1 LPIYRVASKQQES
14 TNVKP
19 NDVPRAPFQ
28 NKTALIFGA
37 AQGIGRA
44 VALEFAR
51 RGARLAIADINVN
64 GAMETTTYI
73 ATAGGVA
80 IAVSCDV
87 TREDSVRGA
96 AEEAESRLGAID
108 IVMNNV
114 GVILNGNPEDIPTT
128 EWRRIMDLNFFP
140 AIHSN
145 QVVLPKMI
153 ARGSGYVVN
162 TASFAGLYPYAANR
176 IPYAAAKAAVVA
188 MSESLA
194 LYLHP
199 KGVRVSCFCPGP
211 VATGVMNNMK
221 TWSSNVA
228 FRGPGSQYEVIA
240 AEDAAVILADGMR
253 DGRMIIPTD
262 PKVWDVMRRHA
273 DSPDVFI
280 QGKLDEFSRGD
291 YGKPSSSRLQRV

>member
-1 LPIYRVASKQQES
+1 MP
-14 TNVKP
+14 
-19 NDVPRAPFQ
+19 PFQ
-28 NKTALIFGA
+28 HKTALIFGA

-51 RGARLAIADINVN
+51 RGARVAIADINVV
-64 GAMETTTYI
+64 GAEETAASI
-73 ATAGGVA
+73 AAAGGKA
-80 IAVSCDV
+80 IGLACDA
-87 TREDSVRGA
+87 TREESVRDA
-96 AEEAESRLGAID
+96 AQEAESRVGEID

-128 EWRRIMDLNFFP
+128 EWRRIMDLNFFS

-145 QVVLPKMI
+145 QVFLPRMI

-199 KGVRVSCFCPGP
+199 KGVRVSCLCPGP
-211 VATGVMNNMK
+211 VATGVMNSMK

-228 FRGPGSQYEVIA
+228 FRGPGSQYEVIT

-253 DGRMIIPTD
+253 DGRVIIPTD
-262 PKVWDVMRRHA
+262 PKVWDVIRRHA
-273 DSPDVFI
+273 ASPDSFI
-280 QGKLDEFSRGD
+280 QTKIDEFTQGD
-291 YGKPSSSRLQRV
+291 YGKPSSSKLQRI